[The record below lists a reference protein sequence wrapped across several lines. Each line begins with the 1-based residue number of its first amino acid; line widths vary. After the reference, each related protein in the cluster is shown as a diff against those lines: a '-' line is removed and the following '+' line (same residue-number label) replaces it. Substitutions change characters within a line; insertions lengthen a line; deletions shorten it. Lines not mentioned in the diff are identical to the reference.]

1 MTDMIERVAR
11 TLWESLY
18 GDRMPWISTW
28 GGAAADIRTL
38 YRNAARAAIADMREP
53 TDETAERAGRAALCG
68 WNNVADDNAT
78 MAAEWER
85 MGPATR
91 EAWMRAMRRGL
102 SAALSEGDKP

>member
-11 TLWESLY
+11 AI
-18 GDRMPWISTW
+18 GDAIETAGQP
-28 GGAAADIRTL
+28 GHLRTQRPDRDVL
-38 YRNAARAAIADMREP
+38 MMVARAVIAAMREP
-53 TDETAERAGRAALCG
+53 TDETVERAGRAALCG

-102 SAALSEGDKP
+102 SAALSEGDKL